1 VCLSIDSIACACNV
15 SDETLQL
22 QLVLVD
28 NAGGETR
35 VGVSKQDTVGDL
47 VTLYA
52 SKLNI
57 ADTDMN
63 RDYGSLAQH
72 TLAELQLRSDDYI
85 YFGWLTAINE
95 ENVCINKLVYMRLN
109 AYFVLRFSFRR

>member
-1 VCLSIDSIACACNV
+1 VCLFLDPIACACNV

-28 NAGGETR
+28 NAGGGTR
-35 VGVSKQDTVGDL
+35 VEGVSEQDTVGDL

-72 TLAELQLRSDDYI
+72 TLAELKLRSGDDI
-85 YFGWLTAINE
+85 YFGWLTAINRQK
-95 ENVCINKLVYMRLN
+95 CQYIINLCM
-109 AYFVLRFSFRR
+109 